1 MRKLLAILSLLI
13 IGACSGINKSPK
25 PDPFFDT
32 EKMASIMTDVY
43 LIEGSMTSNR
53 KSFVD
58 LGIIPDQYVYQKH
71 GIDSISFKNNFN
83 YYADRVED
91 FIEVLDLVDEKLLV
105 IKDSVTAR
113 QDNTKKDA
121 PQINPVSEERIR
133 KLDSARSS
141 IISYPKESK

>member
-1 MRKLLAILSLLI
+1 MRKLIAILLVI
-13 IGACSGINKSPK
+13 TIGACSGIERTPK

-58 LGIIPDQYVYQKH
+58 LGVVPDQYIYSKH

-83 YYADRVED
+83 YYADRVEEY
-91 FIEVLDLVDEKLLV
+91 IEVLELVEKRLLV
-105 IKDSVTAR
+105 VKDSVTLR
-113 QDNTKKDA
+113 QSNSKKDI
-121 PQINPVSEERIR
+121 QKI
-133 KLDSARSS
+133 DS
-141 IISYPKESK
+141 ISKSKIDKVLESVK

>member
-13 IGACSGINKSPK
+13 IGACSGIERTPK

-91 FIEVLDLVDEKLLV
+91 FIEVLDLVDKKLLV

-113 QDNTKKDA
+113 QNNINKA
-121 PQINPVSEERIR
+121 VPQ
-133 KLDSARSS
+133 LDS
-141 IISYPKESK
+141 ISKNKIDKVLESVK

>member
-1 MRKLLAILSLLI
+1 MRKLIAILLVTI
-13 IGACSGINKSPK
+13 IGACSGIERTPK

-58 LGIIPDQYVYQKH
+58 LGVVPDQYIYSKH

-83 YYADRVED
+83 YYADRVEEY
-91 FIEVLDLVDEKLLV
+91 IEVLELVEKRLLV
-105 IKDSVTAR
+105 VKDSVTLR
-113 QDNTKKDA
+113 QSNSKKDI
-121 PQINPVSEERIR
+121 QKI
-133 KLDSARSS
+133 DS
-141 IISYPKESK
+141 ISKSKIDKVLESVK